1 MCSGSSVARARIN
14 LFVAIDRRVGGL
26 AITSAAYNHGM
37 VADSELRFYTTS
49 EIQKEPPLI
58 GGSPLT
64 GGDDY

>member
-1 MCSGSSVARARIN
+1 MRSGSSVARARIH

-26 AITSAAYNHGM
+26 AISTAYNHGV
-37 VADSELRFYTTS
+37 VADCELRFYTTS
-49 EIQKEPPLI
+49 DIQKEPPLI